1 MVKATSQEILDSANR
16 IKKQEAEDK
25 EAGLLEIKIENTRNK
40 CESTNRENTFMRGFL
55 SGLEYSLECTES
67 ELYLIELNK
76 GGK

>member
-1 MVKATSQEILDSANR
+1 MTNKTHNKILVLLDLIN
-16 IKKQEAEDK
+16 K
-25 EAGLLEIKIENTRNK
+25 LEIKIENTRNK